1 MILDVDMLR
10 GFYASY
16 ASKVERAR
24 VTIGR
29 PLTYAEKVLYAHLYN
44 PGDLL
49 PYKRGESYVD
59 FRPDRVALQDATA
72 QMALLQFMN
81 AGKDQ
86 AAVPASV
93 HCDHLIRADEGAE
106 KDLPVALEA
115 NKEVYDFLKSVSRK
129 YHIGFW
135 GPGAGIIHQVVL
147 ENYAFPG
154 GMMVGTDSH
163 TPNAGGLGMVAVGVG
178 GADAVDVLTGQP
190 WELKMP
196 RLIGV
201 KLTGRL
207 SGWASPRMSFYRY
220 WEFLPSRAVPMP
232 YWNILV
238 MAWRR
243 LPPQARPLSATWALN
258 WAPPVPSSPLTRM
271 PPSICARQTGRKSP
285 RWQSKTPRS

>member
-1 MILDVDMLR
+1 MILDIDMLR

-129 YHIGFW
+129 YHIGFY
-135 GPGAGIIHQVVL
+135 G
-147 ENYAFPG
+147 FPYSQCGRTGHG
-154 GMMVGTDSH
+154 GC
-163 TPNAGGLGMVAVGVG
+163 
-178 GADAVDVLTGQP
+178 
-190 WELKMP
+190 
-196 RLIGV
+196 
-201 KLTGRL
+201 
-207 SGWASPRMSFYRY
+207 
-220 WEFLPSRAVPMP
+220 
-232 YWNILV
+232 
-238 MAWRR
+238 WRR
-243 LPPQARPLSATWALN
+243 R
-258 WAPPVPSSPLTRM
+258 
-271 PPSICARQTGRKSP
+271 C
-285 RWQSKTPRS
+285 